1 VRRRV
6 NKIAYAAGAFGLAGC
21 TGLVS
26 GCASPAAAGAS
37 PSCGTTKTAAGVP
50 VIIKIAKGSVSCGTA
65 LSVENQY
72 AALIK
77 SGHVQGNGGG
87 APVSV
92 AGWTCQGYPT
102 PEVLRTGDASQCH
115 EGGAQI
121 LAVLPLPSGTGT
133 ASPTASA

>member
-1 VRRRV
+1 VLRRV
-6 NKIAYAAGAFGLAGC
+6 SGIAYLAGAFGLAGC

-26 GCASPAAAGAS
+26 GCASPAAGAS
-37 PSCGTTKTAAGVP
+37 ANCGTTKTAAGVP

-72 AALIK
+72 AALVK
-77 SGHVQGNGGG
+77 SGAVQGNGGG

-102 PEVLRTGDASQCH
+102 PEVLQTGDASQCH
-115 EGGAQI
+115 QGSTQI
-121 LAVLPLPSGTGT
+121 LAVLPTPTGSVTPTPS
-133 ASPTASA
+133 